1 MKCYNLV
8 CKKSWWL
15 LMNKKFVHILLLN
28 NVFNTIINLTYFIFI
43 IENIGVIELT
53 QVLKEIMHE

>member
-1 MKCYNLV
+1 
-8 CKKSWWL
+8 
-15 LMNKKFVHILLLN
+15 MNKKFVHILLLN